1 MQPILSGCTDIFVL
15 DKVWT
20 CASRRLQYCTQ
31 PNKHII
37 GLFAFRDWPAARA
50 MRNRQT
56 KDGFDRRGEAEAVWR
71 GLRHHPGSHQSE
83 VLFHWPPC
91 ECYLSTRKYVWKVL
105 PFISCWCSE
114 CHCEGISHAEQGKAQ
129 DGTVSDL
136 WESWIKC
143 AASVCILYVVLCKPM
158 VASCLQCAYCI

>member
-1 MQPILSGCTDIFVL
+1 MQTSFYWITYEHVHHVDYSTVHSLTNTLLVCL
-15 DKVWT
+15 HQ
-20 CASRRLQYCTQ
+20 RL
-31 PNKHII
+31 
-37 GLFAFRDWPAARA
+37 WPAARA
-50 MRNRQT
+50 IRNRQT

-129 DGTVSDL
+129 DGAVSDL
-136 WESWIKC
+136 WESWIKAC
-143 AASVCILYVVLCKPM
+143 CGALALYQVIISYNLQETFSETVWVCWTF
-158 VASCLQCAYCI
+158 S